1 MKKIIGFAALAF
13 TLSGCSSYDHT
24 LCRDSVV
31 REVGTQ
37 DVYEVSSYRFVAK
50 DSKGNVWYYETM
62 NQMDAQVSKKQ
73 PVFGI
78 QN

>member
-1 MKKIIGFAALAF
+1 MKKIILCAAIAILA
-13 TLSGCSSYDHT
+13 TGCSSYDHK

-37 DVYEVSSYRFVAK
+37 EVFEVTPYRFVAR

-62 NQMDAQVSKKQ
+62 NQLDAQVSKKQ
-73 PVFGI
+73 PVFGV
-78 QN
+78 Q